1 MSHSCSARDEG
12 HPQAVGF
19 SLVVEMEL
27 LGVRLELPANAP
39 ILLLREVGGQRRVL
53 PIYIGGEEAKA
64 IALALE
70 RVATPRPMT
79 HDLMK
84 DLLDQM
90 GAQVKRIVVTELRDS
105 TFYAEIELQQNG
117 EVHRVSSRPSDAVAL
132 AVRVNTTI
140 FASEAVLEE
149 AASPL
154 GEEEEQEDLV
164 VQFRE
169 FIEQVNPEDF
179 AS

>member
-1 MSHSCSARDEG
+1 
-12 HPQAVGF
+12 
-19 SLVVEMEL
+19 MEL

-70 RVATPRPMT
+70 RVVPPRPMT

-84 DLLDQM
+84 NLLDEVGVVVQR
-90 GAQVKRIVVTELRDS
+90 VVVTELREG
-105 TFYAEIELQQNG
+105 TFHAEIELRNG
-117 EVHRVSSRPSDAVAL
+117 TEVHRVSSRSSDAVAL
-132 AVRVNTTI
+132 AVRTDTTI
-140 FASEAVLEE
+140 FAAEEVLDE
-149 AASPL
+149 AAAPVA
-154 GEEEEQEDLV
+154 EEPEEQEDLV

-169 FIEQVNPEDF
+169 FIDQVNPEDF
-179 AS
+179 QS